1 VILVGT
7 SAVDELLRNCSR
19 AFPGRFHFLLSPA
32 KEKTLCHRRMGPGV
46 RGIGAHRTWLPWIS
60 ANHLRGIT
68 GPEEL
73 DPTLYQRLAKGD

>member
-1 VILVGT
+1 
-7 SAVDELLRNCSR
+7 
-19 AFPGRFHFLLSPA
+19 
-32 KEKTLCHRRMGPGV
+32 MGPGV